1 MHNNDH
7 YAKRVQRLS
16 ETNRSVMILK
26 DENIYYFSGFY
37 AKDSNSVL
45 LILEKEVFL
54 LVNFLYFE
62 EAKKAIHNENIK
74 IVSMKKDRFSETVNI
89 VNDYRIESIGFEF
102 SFISHKDFLNISAN
116 LEKRNTRIDDI
127 SNTIG
132 NLRAIKDQYELKNIS
147 IAADI
152 ADKIYMDLI
161 ESGSD
166 FFSLKNEA
174 LLSLEIEKKII
185 KGGGE
190 KKSFDFV
197 VAFNENSSRPHYF
210 PDDVQ
215 IGQGI
220 ILLDYG
226 AKYKNYCSDITRTF
240 FLKNNNKFAKIYDIV
255 LNAQMLAIEKVKEG
269 VSTKEVDAVA
279 RNYIKSK
286 GYGDYFGHGLGHG
299 VGLEIHE
306 EPYLSQNN
314 ETILKENMVVTIEPG
329 IYIEGAG
336 GVRIEDMLI
345 VKKDSSIN
353 LYQSDKKIINII

>member
-1 MHNNDH
+1 MHKSDH
-7 YAKRVQRLS
+7 YAERIQRLR
-16 ETNRSVMILK
+16 ETNSAAMILK

-45 LILEKEVFL
+45 LVLEKEVFL
-54 LVNFLYFE
+54 LVSFLYFE
-62 EAKKAIHNENIK
+62 EAKKVINNENIR
-74 IVSMKKDRFSETVNI
+74 IISMKKDRFSEAENI
-89 VNDYRIESIGFEF
+89 FKDYMIESIGFEF
-102 SFISHKDFLNISAN
+102 SFITHNDFLNISEN
-116 LEKRNTRIDDI
+116 LKKRNTKIDDI

-132 NLRAIKDQYELKNIS
+132 NLRLIKDQYELNNIS
-147 IAADI
+147 KAADI
-152 ADKIYMDLI
+152 VDNIYRDLI
-161 ESGSD
+161 ENGSD
-166 FFSLKNEA
+166 FFRFKSEA
-174 LLSLEIEKKII
+174 LLSLELENKII

-197 VAFNENSSRPHYF
+197 VAFNENSSRPHYS

-215 IGQGI
+215 IDQGI
-220 ILLDYG
+220 VLLDYG

-255 LNAQMLAIEKVKEG
+255 LNAQMLAMEKVKEG
-269 VSTKEVDAVA
+269 VSTIEVDAVA

-286 GYGDYFGHGLGHG
+286 GYGDFFGHGLGHG

-306 EPYLSQNN
+306 APYLSQKSD
-314 ETILKENMVVTIEPG
+314 TVLKENMVVTIEPG

-353 LYQSDKKIINII
+353 LYQSDKKIIKII